1 MSQSLFETCHRT
13 VAAKLFELDKWR
25 VGHGAMVPYLREF
38 EKTQFQTLEQTR
50 KGQLRELKKIVHH
63 AIENCPFYNQRF
75 SSVGLSVDSIHDVD
89 DLANFPLLDKRD
101 IQEHHESM
109 VAANWPKSDL
119 IANYTGGS
127 TGQPLPL
134 YLNLDRRCQR
144 DGGAWRH
151 NSWAGTKLGGKIAY
165 VWGAA
170 FDIPSDSL
178 KQRVR
183 NTLIDRTLYLNS
195 GDLTEQNMLRF
206 HESLKS
212 FRPATILAYAR
223 SLALVARYFKQQG
236 LDVYQPK
243 GIITSA
249 ETLSDED
256 RALIEE
262 VFGAKVFN
270 RYGCREVSVIASE
283 CEHHDGM
290 HTMAECLI
298 VEIVNAQGE
307 PCAPGEVGSVV
318 VTDLFNYAMPLIRY
332 RVGDMAALKAGQ
344 CPCGRGLPML
354 ERVEGRVTDFL
365 VGNDGRLVSG
375 VYVGTYLIGK
385 CPNLGQIQV
394 LQERPG
400 ELFFKV
406 TKQPEES
413 DQQFIVETAKQMLG
427 DDTLVDIEHV
437 DEIPRTRSGKLLL
450 CRSTATVDYLQN
462 QTASSTTETMN

>member
-1 MSQSLFETCHRT
+1 MASTFLETCHRS

-25 VGHGAMVPYLREF
+25 VGQGAMVPYLREF

-50 KGQLRELKKIVHH
+50 AIQVSKLKKIIRH
-63 AIENCPFYNQRF
+63 ATENCPYYERKFAA
-75 SSVGLSVDSIHDVD
+75 VDLPVDGICDVS
-89 DLANFPLLDKRD
+89 DLAKFPLLEKQD
-101 IQEHHESM
+101 IQQHCESM
-109 VAANWPKSDL
+109 VAKNWPKSDL

-127 TGQPLPL
+127 TGEPLPL

-151 NSWAGTKLGGKIAY
+151 NGWAGAKLGDKIAY

-170 FDIPSDSL
+170 FDIPADSL
-178 KQRVR
+178 KQRIR
-183 NTLIDRTLYLNS
+183 NALVDRTLYLNS
-195 GDLTEQNMLRF
+195 GDLTEQNMLLF
-206 HESLKS
+206 HESLKK
-212 FRPATILAYAR
+212 FRPVAIIAYAR
-223 SLALVARYFKQQG
+223 SLALVARFYKQKG
-236 LDVYQPK
+236 LDVYQPQ

-249 ETLSDED
+249 ETLSEED
-256 RALIEE
+256 RHVIEE

-283 CEHHDGM
+283 CEEHDGM

-298 VEIVNAQGE
+298 VEVVDAQGK
-307 PCAPGEVGSVV
+307 PCAPGEIGSVV

-332 RVGDMAALKAGQ
+332 RVGDMAALKEGA

-385 CPNLGQIQV
+385 CPTLGQIQV
-394 LQERPG
+394 LQERAG

-406 TKQPEES
+406 TQQPTENE
-413 DQQFIVETAKQMLG
+413 QRFIVDTAKQMLG
-427 DDTLVDIEHV
+427 EDTLIDIEHV
-437 DEIPRTRSGKLLL
+437 AEIPKSRSGKLLL
-450 CRSTATVDYLQN
+450 CRSTATVDYLNN
-462 QTASSTTETMN
+462 QTVDATSGAVN